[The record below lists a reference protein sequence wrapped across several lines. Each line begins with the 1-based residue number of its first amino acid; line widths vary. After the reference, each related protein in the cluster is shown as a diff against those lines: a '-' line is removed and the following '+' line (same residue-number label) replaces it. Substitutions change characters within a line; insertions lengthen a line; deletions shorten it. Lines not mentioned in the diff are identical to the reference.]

1 MTFQFNAYAVTLLLS
16 GVAILI
22 FGLCL
27 FDWSKRA
34 VRWFPVMMQLTALWA
49 IAYAL
54 ELASSSLEAM
64 LFWIRIEYVG
74 ISFVP
79 AAWLMFVLRYVG
91 RESQLGLR
99 ARLLIFGF
107 PCLTLLAVWTNSW
120 HHLHYRSVGVD
131 ASGPFPLLALQP
143 GPWYAIHTLS
153 IYTLLGYGLYLLAD
167 RFRHA
172 DGVYRRQN
180 LAILV
185 GALIPWGSNL
195 AYLLGFKLHRHID
208 LTPFAFL
215 VTSMVVGWALF
226 RFKLFDLVP
235 SARERVIEGI
245 QEGMLVLDQKGRA
258 VDVNARMRDLLGP
271 AGGTCIGR
279 PIAALMPEKG
289 ELLARIADDKEGRLE
304 TDIQRGSEILSLE
317 VAITPLWDWRER
329 RSGTLLIFW
338 DITERKAAA
347 RQLEAQAVE
356 LRGLNQMKSRI
367 LSIIAHDLRSP
378 LAGLTSMLEIADAGM
393 LSEEEF
399 RELIPMISRS
409 VDDASALLENLLT
422 WSLGQLDG
430 QLIRRERFDLS
441 ILAGADLPPFEKKAS
456 DKGVQLV
463 NRLTEGAWVDADRNM
478 ISLVVRNLVGNAV
491 KFCRR
496 DDRITL
502 ETRAHEGALI
512 LTVTDTGVGMKPE
525 VLRQLF
531 GFDLVSQLGT
541 EQERGTGRGLKLC
554 HDFVL
559 KNGGEIW
566 AESELGKG
574 SRFHVRLKSGL

>member
-1 MTFQFNAYAVTLLLS
+1 
-16 GVAILI
+16 
-22 FGLCL
+22 
-27 FDWSKRA
+27 
-34 VRWFPVMMQLTALWA
+34 
-49 IAYAL
+49 
-54 ELASSSLEAM
+54 
-64 LFWIRIEYVG
+64 
-74 ISFVP
+74 
-79 AAWLMFVLRYVG
+79 
-91 RESQLGLR
+91 
-99 ARLLIFGF
+99 
-107 PCLTLLAVWTNSW
+107 
-120 HHLHYRSVGVD
+120 
-131 ASGPFPLLALQP
+131 
-143 GPWYAIHTLS
+143 
-153 IYTLLGYGLYLLAD
+153 
-167 RFRHA
+167 
-172 DGVYRRQN
+172 
-180 LAILV
+180 
-185 GALIPWGSNL
+185 
-195 AYLLGFKLHRHID
+195 
-208 LTPFAFL
+208 
-215 VTSMVVGWALF
+215 
-226 RFKLFDLVP
+226 
-235 SARERVIEGI
+235 
-245 QEGMLVLDQKGRA
+245 
-258 VDVNARMRDLLGP
+258 
-271 AGGTCIGR
+271 
-279 PIAALMPEKG
+279 
-289 ELLARIADDKEGRLE
+289 
-304 TDIQRGSEILSLE
+304 
-317 VAITPLWDWRER
+317 
-329 RSGTLLIFW
+329 LLIFW

-541 EQERGTGRGLKLC
+541 EQERGTGLGLKLC